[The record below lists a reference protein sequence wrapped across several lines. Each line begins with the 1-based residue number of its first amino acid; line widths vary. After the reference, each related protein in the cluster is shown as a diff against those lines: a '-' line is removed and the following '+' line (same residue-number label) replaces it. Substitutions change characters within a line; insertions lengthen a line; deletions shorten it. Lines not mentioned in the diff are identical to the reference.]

1 MTSTPP
7 VHAAPPSSRPRASA
21 PLRWLLAGYSWL
33 GYAATLVA
41 LLYLAGFLVDLVVP
55 RSVDGPDRGVGVGS
69 ALARDAALVLLF
81 GLSHSVMARRWF
93 KDRLVRVVT
102 PAAERSTYVLVAAV
116 ALGTLMLLWT
126 PVPGT
131 LWHVTGTAR
140 VLLLLLNAA
149 GWALALAST
158 FAVDHADL
166 FGLRQA
172 WCAVTS
178 RPYAPPALDGGGLH
192 RHVRHPLMAGLLVA
206 FWASPTMT
214 AGHLAL
220 AAGLTLYVAIGVA
233 LEERDLLAA
242 HGEAYAAY
250 RAATPAVLPRPG
262 RRR

>member
-1 MTSTPP
+1 MTS
-7 VHAAPPSSRPRASA
+7 
-21 PLRWLLAGYSWL
+21 PLHTAGPTTRLPLTGPGRWLLAGYAVL

-55 RSVDGPDRGVGVGS
+55 RSVDGPGQGVGEGT

-81 GLSHSVMARRWF
+81 GVSHSVMARRRF

-102 PAAERSTYVLVAAV
+102 PAAERSTYVLVAAL
-116 ALGTLMLLWT
+116 ALGALMLIWT

-140 VLLLLLNAA
+140 MLLLLLNAA

-172 WCAVTS
+172 WSAVTG

-192 RHVRHPLMAGLLVA
+192 RHLRHPLMAGLLVA

-220 AAGLTLYVAIGVA
+220 AAGLTLYVAIGVT

-250 RAATPAVLPRPG
+250 RAATPALLPRPG